1 MTSFVGGV
9 LPVVKVPIDYGKQ
22 KEWITGFLR
31 HCKGVVPAL
40 SMDADRTTDVLGAV
54 SSMDVD
60 GEENEEESVLDGMDS
75 MDLDGRPRRR
85 QAAAQAFKYM
95 EQLQRIT
102 NREQKAL
109 VIDLKDLQDYLN
121 RFTKGAGNEVARSIQ
136 ANAAHYVELISE
148 CIDSILADMAP
159 THDISHKDDV
169 LDVIIH
175 QRQERNARQ
184 SQGQS
189 MGPETMQSEQDQE
202 QPDAGE
208 QPFPPSLLRR
218 YTVYLKPI
226 FTAKEKPMAVR
237 SIRADHIGS
246 LVTLRG
252 MVTRVSEVK
261 PYLQVDAYAC
271 DECGAEAFQEISGR
285 QYMPLTQ
292 CPGECRKNNVK
303 GALFQQVRASKFVP
317 FQEVK
322 VQEMTDQVPVGH
334 IPRTMTVHMSG
345 PLTRSLNPGD
355 VCDMSGIFLPTP
367 YTGFK
372 AIRAGLL
379 TDTYLQAQHVRQ
391 LRKSYHALEGELT
404 AEMAEEIRQLSQE
417 GDVYD
422 KLAASIAPEIY
433 GHEDVKKCLLLLL
446 VGGVTRDMPDG
457 MHIRGDIN
465 VCLMGDPGVAK
476 SQLLKYISKVAP
488 RGVYTTG
495 RGSSGVGL
503 TAAVMRDPVTE
514 EMVLEGG
521 ALVLADNG
529 IACIDEF
536 DKMEES
542 DRTAI
547 HEVMEQQTISI
558 SKAGISTTLNARTS
572 ILAAA
577 NPLYGRYNPRI
588 SPVDN
593 INLPAALLSRFD
605 ILFLILDT
613 PSREDDERLAQH
625 VAYVHMHSAHPPLT
639 FTPLEPHL
647 MKHYIA
653 RARQY
658 QPNVTKAVSEY
669 LVGAYVKLRN
679 QTKDDEERGQAYT
692 YTSART
698 LLGIL
703 RMSQALARLRFSDQ
717 VEIGDVDEALRLLDV
732 SKSSLIAKSRRD
744 GAQDGS
750 TNDFSSVTKI
760 YRIIRDMAMTA
771 GHEARDAL
779 HEARG
784 TGQEQLAMQGQE
796 EGAWLRDENAPGPL
810 MMRDVRDRIIAAGWV
825 EDQLQETLHE
835 YEDLGVIQVAGNR
848 LIFL

>member
-1 MTSFVGGV
+1 MFILHTDR
-9 LPVVKVPIDYGKQ
+9 LRD
-22 KEWITGFLR
+22 FLR
-31 HCKGVVPAL
+31 HAKGTVPSL
-40 SMDADRTTDVLGAV
+40 SADKDRNTDVFASV
-54 SSMDVD
+54 V
-60 GEENEEESVLDGMDS
+60 ENEEDEDAETFLDS
-75 MDLDGRPRRR
+75 MDTMDIDGRGSARR
-85 QAAAQAFKYM
+85 AKSKNHSLKYM

-102 NREQKAL
+102 NRDQKAL
-109 VIDLKDLQDYLN
+109 LIDLKDVQEFHDNKVRHSGRELVQRITD
-121 RFTKGAGNEVARSIQ
+121 
-136 ANAAHYVELISE
+136 NAAHYVDLFSE
-148 CIDSILADMAP
+148 SIDTILEDMEP
-159 THDISHKDDV
+159 TVDISHKDDV
-169 LDVIIH
+169 LDVIMH
-175 QRQERNARQ
+175 QRQERNARA

-189 MGPETMQSEQDQE
+189 LGDDTMQTAE
-202 QPDAGE
+202 GE
-208 QPFPPSLLRR
+208 ESDRPAEEKPFPAMLLRR

-226 FTAKEKPMAVR
+226 KTSKATPLAVR
-237 SIRADHIGS
+237 SIHAEHLGT

-252 MVTRVSEVK
+252 MITRVSEVK
-261 PYLQVDAYAC
+261 PFLLVDAYAC
-271 DECGAEAFQEISGR
+271 DTCGAEIFQEVRGR
-285 QYMPLTQ
+285 SYMPLTI
-292 CPGECRKNNVK
+292 CPSKRCQTNKERGQ
-303 GALFQQVRASKFVP
+303 LHQQIRASKFVP

-322 VQEMTDQVPVGH
+322 VQEMTDQVPIGH
-334 IPRTMTVHMSG
+334 IPRTMTVHLAG

-355 VCDMSGIFLPTP
+355 MCDVSGIFLPTP

-379 TDTYLQAQHVRQ
+379 TDTYLQGQH
-391 LRKSYHALEGELT
+391 
-404 AEMAEEIRQLSQE
+404 IRQLKKSYEALEDDLTEDIALQIQNLSRE
-417 GDVYD
+417 GNLYEQ
-422 KLAASIAPEIY
+422 LSSSIAPEIY

-446 VGGVTRDMPDG
+446 VGGVTQDTADG

-476 SQLLKYISKVAP
+476 SQMLKYISKIAP

-503 TAAVMRDPVTE
+503 TAAVMRDPVTD

-536 DKMEES
+536 DKMEEG

-577 NPLYGRYNPRI
+577 NPLYGRYNPRV

-613 PSREDDERLAQH
+613 PTREDDERLAQH
-625 VAYVHMHSAHPPLT
+625 VAYVHMNGAHPPLD
-639 FTPLEPHL
+639 FEALSPQVV
-647 MKHYIA
+647 KQYIA

-658 QPNVTKAVSEY
+658 KPMVTKAVSDY
-669 LVGAYVKLRN
+669 IVGAYVKMRH

-698 LLGIL
+698 LLGIV
-703 RMSQALARLRFSDQ
+703 RMSQALARLRFSNV

-732 SKSSLIAKSRRD
+732 SKSSLVASSRSRRQED
-744 GAQDGS
+744 GVSG
-750 TNDFSSVTKI
+750 DFSAVTKI
-760 YRIIRDMAMTA
+760 YRIIRDMAMAA
-771 GHEARDAL
+771 GQEARDAAQEGGRSGGDEAM
-779 HEARG
+779 HEVDLQDAS
-784 TGQEQLAMQGQE
+784 
-796 EGAWLRDENAPGPL
+796 APGPL
-810 MMRDVRDRIIAAGWV
+810 NMRDVRERIIAAGWV
-825 EDQLQETLHE
+825 EDQLQETLQE
-835 YEDLGVIQVAGNR
+835 YQDLGVIQVAGNR
-848 LIFL
+848 LLFV